1 VRVDENGLLGGDR
14 LGRAQPPPHRPLL
27 GPDRAAEHLS
37 QVALGDRLA
46 AWREADGQ
54 DLGLDVGG
62 EEQQVHHLGQA
73 GAGEAVVAGDVGVV
87 AELAGLDAGQQ
98 AGDPGGVSLA
108 QTGLAAGAALVVLLA
123 AGPDRSFRDLRRGL
137 GFLGL
142 GHPISPGL
150 G

>member
-1 VRVDENGLLGGDR
+1 MGSVPSTASSGKPQLDLD
-14 LGRAQPPPHRPLL
+14 LGREQRYHEL
-27 GPDRAAEHLS
+27 GEPR
-37 QVALGDRLA
+37 
-46 AWREADGQ
+46 
-54 DLGLDVGG
+54 
-62 EEQQVHHLGQA
+62 LGQA
-73 GAGEAVVAGDVGVV
+73 EAASHVSAV
-87 AELAGLDAGQQ
+87 AELAGLDAGLKVVGLGQQ

>member
-1 VRVDENGLLGGDR
+1 MGSVPSTASSGKPQLDLD
-14 LGRAQPPPHRPLL
+14 LGREQRYHEL
-27 GPDRAAEHLS
+27 GEPR
-37 QVALGDRLA
+37 
-46 AWREADGQ
+46 
-54 DLGLDVGG
+54 
-62 EEQQVHHLGQA
+62 LGQA
-73 GAGEAVVAGDVGVV
+73 EAASHVSAV
-87 AELAGLDAGQQ
+87 AELAGLDAGLKVVGLGQQ

-142 GHPISPGL
+142 GHPVSGPIVLSKAESGERAPGL